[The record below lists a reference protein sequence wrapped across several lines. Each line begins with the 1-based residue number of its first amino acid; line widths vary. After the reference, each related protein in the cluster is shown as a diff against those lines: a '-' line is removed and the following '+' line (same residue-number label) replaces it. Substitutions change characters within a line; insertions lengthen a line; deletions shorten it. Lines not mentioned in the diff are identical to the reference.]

1 MSVCE
6 QEGFFEAGIMPNV
19 FVFSLSG
26 GEYLNESHQCKLQS
40 LRNTIYCKKKV
51 VFGKKIACVFRG
63 KPHLLNL

>member
-40 LRNTIYCKKKV
+40 LRNTIYCKLHK
-51 VFGKKIACVFRG
+51 
-63 KPHLLNL
+63 L